1 MLNPSIWA
9 IHLQHE
15 TASAS
20 RLAEKSAHQT
30 TTLAARVTELESALD
45 RLLLVT
51 RSVWEIARDQAGLTD
66 DALLRKIEEVDIR
79 DGVKD
84 GKLTQPAKR
93 CPRCSRTMSKRHR
106 RCLYCGAEDGEQ
118 DPFDAVS

>member
-1 MLNPSIWA
+1 MIYPSIWGV
-9 IHLQHE
+9 HLQRE
-15 TASAS
+15 AS
-20 RLAEKSAHQT
+20 RALVSAEKSAHKSDV
-30 TTLAARVTELESALD
+30 LAQRVADLEGALD

-51 RSVWEIARDQAGLTD
+51 RAVWELARDQAGLTEE
-66 DALLRKIEEVDIR
+66 ALLQKIEEVDVR

-84 GKLTQPAKR
+84 GKLTEPAKR

-106 RCLYCGAEDGEQ
+106 RCLYCGVEDGEN